1 MSILQDRLRSDDTP
15 VQLIGVGALPV
26 DLPRAERAVRE
37 LLIALGENP
46 DREGLAETPR
56 RVAASFAEQVLGLRS
71 DPGRHLRR
79 TFANGGYD
87 GVVIVRDIPFTSLC
101 EHHLLP
107 FHGKAHIAYLPRH
120 GRVVGLSKLVRLVE
134 GFARRPQ
141 LQEQLTTQIMD
152 TLIRHLDPAGA
163 AVVIAAEHSCMSVRG
178 TKVHGAQTRTALRR
192 GAFVDQLPQ
201 WPEVV
206 GLITA
211 P

>member
-1 MSILQDRLRSDDTP
+1 MPILQDRLRHDDTP
-15 VQLIGVGALPV
+15 IQILSSTALPA

-56 RVAASFAEQVLGLRS
+56 RVAASFVEQIAGLRS

-107 FHGKAHIAYLPRH
+107 FHGKAHIAYLPSH
-120 GRVVGLSKLVRLVE
+120 GRVVGLSKLARLVE
-134 GFARRPQ
+134 GYARRPQ
-141 LQEQLTTQIMD
+141 LQEQLTTQIIDAMV
-152 TLIRHLDPAGA
+152 RHLDPAGV
-163 AVVIAAEHSCMSVRG
+163 AVAIEAEHTCMSVRG
-178 TKVHGAQTRTALRR
+178 AKAHGARTRTALRR
-192 GAFVDQLPQ
+192 GVFADQPAQ
-201 WPEVV
+201 WPEAAA
-206 GLITA
+206 LITGH
-211 P
+211 